1 MFNRGT
7 FFNGEFTPSKRPF
20 PFFDFLGAFFFVPVP
35 IGSPGQFPKK
45 GGGGL
50 YDPILGAPFPPF
62 LLPYCGR
69 LVLFP
74 IRGAPFPDIF
84 FIASIASGTPIDA
97 SNVPKNPPDCVFN
110 GLI

>member
-7 FFNGEFTPSKRPF
+7 FFTGEFGRSKRPLC
-20 PFFDFLGAFFFVPVP
+20 FFDFLGAFFFVPIP
-35 IGSPGQFPKK
+35 IVFSSQFPKN

-50 YDPILGAPFPPF
+50 YVPILGAPFPPF
-62 LLPYCGR
+62 LLPDCGR

-74 IRGAPFPDIF
+74 IRGAPFPVIF

-97 SNVPKNPPDCVFN
+97 SNVA
-110 GLI
+110 